1 MQSKKRGK
9 IETSPYWYNKDITVY
24 YELEHKDGL
33 ITPGETLR
41 FKKDRGKYKFIS
53 FAHNSSLDV
62 TWIDVMDMATGEF
75 RAFYMNDLKGIFR
88 AKKSRRKK
96 RD

>member
-1 MQSKKRGK
+1 MNNKKRGK

-41 FKKDRGKYKFIS
+41 FKKDRKKYKFIS
-53 FAHNSSLDV
+53 FAHNSSLNV
-62 TWIDVMDMATGEF
+62 GWIDVMDVATGEF
-75 RAFYMNDLKGIFR
+75 RAFYIEQLNGIFR
-88 AKKSRRKK
+88 AKRSRRKK
-96 RD
+96 ND

>member
-1 MQSKKRGK
+1 MHPKKRGK

-41 FKKDRGKYKFIS
+41 FKKDRKKYKFIS
-53 FAHNSSLDV
+53 FAHNSNLDV
-62 TWIDVMDMATGEF
+62 TWIDVMDIATGEF
-75 RAFYMNDLKGIFR
+75 RAFYIDELKGIFR

-96 RD
+96 SD